1 MKEANSKT
9 WHRAKEF
16 GLYIYTFT
24 QHRGPECLWAEI
36 CTWEHGEDEDVGVV
50 HVNLQSRLRDRY
62 ISKFDNEIG

>member
-36 CTWEHGEDEDVGVV
+36 CTWEQGEDEDVGVV
-50 HVNLQSRLRDRY
+50 HMNL
-62 ISKFDNEIG
+62 